1 MSSPTQRPPRRKA
14 SAPTIPAPSDADVL
28 AFEERIRTSN
38 EWRARTEN
46 LCALLSTTP
55 TGENERNPSR

>member
-1 MSSPTQRPPRRKA
+1 MSLPPPPRRKA

-28 AFEERIRTSN
+28 AFEERIAKAG

-46 LCALLSTTP
+46 LCSILTTTTTP
-55 TGENERNPSR
+55 KTPKEPNP